1 MQHGGSND
9 YCALIT
15 CLAMLAPFWVTARG
29 PRGRSHVLI
38 HACGGLPAACAHAL
52 SHTRLI
58 RGMPRPVGGSAI
70 HTKKGAVA
78 WTGPL
83 AVDR

>member
-29 PRGRSHVLI
+29 SRGPSHVLM
-38 HACGGLPAACAHAL
+38 PAADYRLRARMPYPIRDYAVCHVRSAAPL
-52 SHTRLI
+52 YIQRKGQSH
-58 RGMPRPVGGSAI
+58 
-70 HTKKGAVA
+70 
-78 WTGPL
+78 
-83 AVDR
+83 

>member
-9 YCALIT
+9 YCALIA

-29 PRGRSHVLI
+29 SRGPSHVLM
-38 HACGGLPAACAHAL
+38 PAADY
-52 SHTRLI
+52 RLRARMPYPIRDYAI
-58 RGMPRPVGGSAI
+58 RGMPRPVGGAAI

-78 WTGPL
+78 LG
-83 AVDR
+83 R